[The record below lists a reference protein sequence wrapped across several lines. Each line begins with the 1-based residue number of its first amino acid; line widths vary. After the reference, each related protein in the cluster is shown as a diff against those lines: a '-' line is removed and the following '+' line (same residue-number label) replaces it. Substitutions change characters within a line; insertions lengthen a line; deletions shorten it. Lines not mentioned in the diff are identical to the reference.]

1 LKFRQ
6 EIGELC
12 GNVTIT
18 LFMFF
23 AELRQ
28 VVKKTK
34 NMVNIKWSES
44 WINIQFEKVFVMQQV
59 KRNDLHFGQKNINCF
74 LY

>member
-1 LKFRQ
+1 MRNAADWSFLKFRQ

-34 NMVNIKWSES
+34 NMLNIKWSES
-44 WINIQFEKVFVMQQV
+44 WINIQ
-59 KRNDLHFGQKNINCF
+59 
-74 LY
+74 